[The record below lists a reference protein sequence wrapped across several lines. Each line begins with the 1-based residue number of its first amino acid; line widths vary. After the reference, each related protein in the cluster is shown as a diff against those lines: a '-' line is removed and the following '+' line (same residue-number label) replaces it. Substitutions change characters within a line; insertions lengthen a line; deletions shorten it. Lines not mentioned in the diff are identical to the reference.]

1 MLVSGWLAIFV
12 SVVQQISHSQ
22 LFYSLTLS
30 AVEAEMAQN
39 RITELKEQEFQM
51 NYQQMIF
58 THQ

>member
-12 SVVQQISHSQ
+12 SVVQQIPHSQ

-51 NYQQMIF
+51 NYQ
-58 THQ
+58 

>member
-12 SVVQQISHSQ
+12 SVVQQIPHSQ

-58 THQ
+58 TH